1 VNGAQ
6 AKDGSVSPGFW
17 EDEKRS
23 QPLILAIDT
32 ASSCSAV
39 ALTRGS
45 VVTGEVVASL
55 SLNSSVTHSRRLLTA
70 IDWLFSESGTDWQDV
85 DGLAVSLGPGSFTG
99 LRIGMATAKGLVTA
113 TQKPLLGVSTLDALA
128 LSCSGERLI
137 CAVLDAR
144 KKEVYT
150 CFYRYDLQGIPRR
163 TGSVRV
169 LSPQRLAEE
178 IQQPVL
184 FVGDAVMLYG
194 KLWQEALG
202 TRFASAPRTLHYPC
216 ASTLGLLAGEMLQQ
230 DQCLDPATAAP
241 LYVRASDAE
250 LSLGAVTR

>member
-1 VNGAQ
+1 MNGVQ
-6 AKDGSVSPGFW
+6 AIAGPVSLVP
-17 EDEKRS
+17 EKNEECPL
-23 QPLILAIDT
+23 PLILAIDT
-32 ASSCSAV
+32 ASTCCSV

-45 VVTGEVVASL
+45 VVGGEVVASV

-70 IDWLFSESGTDWQDV
+70 IDWLLAESGMDLQDV
-85 DGLAVSLGPGSFTG
+85 DGLGVSIGPGSFTG
-99 LRIGMATAKGLVTA
+99 LRIGMATVKGLATA
-113 TQKPLLGVSTLDALA
+113 LNKPLLGVSTLDALA
-128 LSCSGERLI
+128 LSCTGERLI

-163 TGSVRV
+163 VGAIRV
-169 LSPQRLAEE
+169 VSPQQLTED

-194 KLWQEALG
+194 DLWQKALG
-202 TRFASAPRTLHYPC
+202 ARFASAPRPLHYPC
-216 ASTLGLLAGEMLQQ
+216 AGGLGLLAGEMLQQ
-230 DQCLDPATAAP
+230 DQCLDLASAAP

-250 LSLGAVTR
+250 LSLGASIK